1 VDTSPFFNGFFQDIA
16 QNIADRQKILPNSF
30 STTKNT

>member
-1 VDTSPFFNGFFQDIA
+1 MSFFQDVG

-30 STTKNT
+30 LTTKNT